1 MTFLCTL
8 RGKGLP
14 TTSDKRQLPSL
25 KWSLLSLS
33 FENKMASMTFFFPV
47 WAQFEHF
54 WAAAPCA
61 FSPVWYYFLFSYPA
75 KFKLWFNL
83 QVSKPRGAHIH
94 CFVTNGQK
102 VDFFSRHGNI
112 TCEPQFEVSP
122 SLSVL
127 VMFSYTS
134 TSFASVCTP
143 TNTST
148 LTKVDTFNL

>member
-14 TTSDKRQLPSL
+14 TTSDKQA
-25 KWSLLSLS
+25 S
-33 FENKMASMTFFFPV
+33 FPEMKSVIVVVWEQDGVDDFFFSV

-94 CFVTNGQK
+94 CLWLMDK
-102 VDFFSRHGNI
+102 KLIFFSRHGNI